1 MQTSIIL
8 ENHLI
13 HGQQWST
20 VVLSGSRKSEQ
31 DEETEVWCDC
41 SHAWP
46 CQIIGEWTTLGRAA
60 TAREVSVQIQPL
72 LCWHRVN
79 PIKLQ
84 MPDITRLRSCPRL
97 GDSLRTFVPLLS
109 QTILAEFG
117 ASPFKFRP
125 NPLRL
130 RHVIHPFHHGFQ

>member
-41 SHAWP
+41 GHAWP
-46 CQIIGEWTTLGRAA
+46 CQIIGEWTTLGPAA
-60 TAREVSVQIQPL
+60 TAREVSGPSPT
-72 LCWHRVN
+72 
-79 PIKLQ
+79 PI
-84 MPDITRLRSCPRL
+84 
-97 GDSLRTFVPLLS
+97 V
-109 QTILAEFG
+109 LAQG
-117 ASPFKFRP
+117 QS
-125 NPLRL
+125 N
-130 RHVIHPFHHGFQ
+130 

>member
-1 MQTSIIL
+1 MDQESQ
-8 ENHLI
+8 NKMKRQKC
-13 HGQQWST
+13 G
-20 VVLSGSRKSEQ
+20 
-31 DEETEVWCDC
+31 
-41 SHAWP
+41 
-46 CQIIGEWTTLGRAA
+46 A
-60 TAREVSVQIQPL
+60 TAAMHGHAKSVENGQRWVGLLLQEKCPVRVQPL

-97 GDSLRTFVPLLS
+97 GDSLRPFVPLLS

-130 RHVIHPFHHGFQ
+130 RAVPHRENSCQINRLKSRRFVEVFTCKIW

>member
-1 MQTSIIL
+1 MVRL
-8 ENHLI
+8 PCMAMPN
-13 HGQQWST
+13 QWRMDN
-20 VVLSGSRKSEQ
+20 VRV
-31 DEETEVWCDC
+31 
-41 SHAWP
+41 
-46 CQIIGEWTTLGRAA
+46 
-60 TAREVSVQIQPL
+60 QPL

-84 MPDITRLRSCPRL
+84 MPITRLRSCPRL
-97 GDSLRTFVPLLS
+97 GESLRPFVPLLS

-130 RHVIHPFHHGFQ
+130 RAVPHRENSCNDMATSSLRRRKKQGIHAKSTDSKVGVLLKFSRVKYGKIW